1 MYDGATDDGLL
12 APQLAQLHGDSTPA
26 PIESTGRDMYLK
38 FESDGSV
45 STAGFQIQFEAGKSN
60 VYLIMIKLRNS
71 ALKLVA
77 HEFHSK

>member
-1 MYDGATDDGLL
+1 MFDGATDDGLL
-12 APQLAQLHGDSTPA
+12 APQLAQLHGDNTPA

-60 VYLIMIKLRNS
+60 VYLL
-71 ALKLVA
+71 L
-77 HEFHSK
+77 

>member
-12 APQLAQLHGDSTPA
+12 APQLAQLHGYSTPV

-45 STAGFQIQFEAGKSN
+45 STTGFQIQFEASKSN
-60 VYLIMIKLRNS
+60 VNLFMIKLRYS
-71 ALKLVA
+71 RFQISCTRVS
-77 HEFHSK
+77 F